1 MPKQPPTSSSRPSQ
15 GKKPRPADFHVAVD
29 VVLFSLRNDLLHIGV
44 VQRRG
49 DEALVDQNHLARRSN
64 PRAPRNVVEV
74 PRDSQHH
81 WALPGG
87 HVGNTLLGD
96 AYGTG
101 SAPDGT
107 LAQAALRVLARETSL
122 DLSEDD
128 LHQIAAF
135 GDLDRDPRS
144 GRTISVAYLAV
155 IGDDRDLNHHPD
167 DSVGHVSR
175 VQFRPVI
182 DVLAR
187 PNRLEFDHEDIVM
200 AAIRLLRNLVVTTP
214 LATKFCRE
222 EFTVGELRR
231 VYEVLFHESLDS
243 AEQAERREHV
253 GVVRDYLAKLERM
266 DATAAPEF
274 ERAVSELA
282 LLLPTALRDR
292 SEVVLQEPHDPA
304 SRRRP
309 DLVGDGW
316 TAEIKTRRSST
327 RRLSSG
333 ASGDGLAS
341 RGVSSARSTTSDLS
355 RQAELMERL
364 LRHGNPLRPPRPPR
378 LLKPLDPTNFARKIQ
393 KLGILEPVA
402 GSLRPTFERYGKPA
416 ALFRLAQDRE
426 DTPFLLR
433 LDRLARSDSS
443 DSTD

>member
-1 MPKQPPTSSSRPSQ
+1 MPKQPPTLNERQKQ
-15 GKKPRPADFHVAVD
+15 GKKSRPADFHVAVD

-49 DEALVDQNHLARRSN
+49 NEALIDQNHLARRSD
-64 PRAPRNVVEV
+64 PRAPRRVVEV
-74 PRDSQHH
+74 PRDPKLH

-87 HVGNTLLGD
+87 HVGNSLLGD
-96 AYGTG
+96 EYGTG
-101 SAPDGT
+101 SAPDAT

-128 LHQIAAF
+128 LHQVAAF

-155 IGDDRDLNHHPD
+155 IGDDRDITHHPD
-167 DSVGHVSR
+167 DAIGHVSR
-175 VQFRPVI
+175 VQFRPVV

-200 AAIRLLRNLVVTTP
+200 DAIRLLRNLVVTTP
-214 LATKFCRE
+214 LATKFCRD
-222 EFTVGELRR
+222 EFTIGELRR

-243 AEQAERREHV
+243 AEIAERREHA

-266 DATAAPEF
+266 ETQTAPEF

-282 LLLPTALRDR
+282 LLLPSGMP
-292 SEVVLQEPHDPA
+292 SE
-304 SRRRP
+304 
-309 DLVGDGW
+309 
-316 TAEIKTRRSST
+316 
-327 RRLSSG
+327 RLSSG
-333 ASGDGLAS
+333 RSSEGFAS
-341 RGVSSARSTTSDLS
+341 RGLSSSRVLSSDLG

-364 LRHGNPLRPPRPPR
+364 FRHGNTLRPPRPPR
-378 LLKPLDPTNFARKIQ
+378 LIKPLDPTNFARKIQ
-393 KLGILEPVA
+393 KLGILKPVA

-416 ALFRLAQDRE
+416 ALFRLAQDRQ

-433 LDRLARSDSS
+433 LDRLGRSDASDSS
-443 DSTD
+443 D